1 MKYDKNHALLEC
13 SIPGIPQKSGKV
25 RDVFDL
31 GDKLLMVV
39 TDRISA
45 FDVILPCGVPD
56 KGKVLNQ
63 LSLFWLEFFGV
74 KNHLITANVDEYP
87 AELQPYKEDLR
98 GRSML
103 VKKVKMVE
111 VECIARGYLTG
122 SGWKE
127 YQQSQTVNGEKLRA
141 GYENASKL
149 DEVLF
154 TPTTKA
160 AIGDHDEAINYEQ
173 TKALVGE
180 ATAQALKDATIGLY
194 TKAADYAA
202 QHGIIIADTKFEFG
216 QDDDGSLI
224 LADEVLTPDSSRF
237 WPQASYKVGA
247 NPPSLDKQYVRDWLD
262 SINFNHQ
269 PPGPVL
275 PDDVI
280 ARTREI
286 YIKRTFPARS
296 WPNVRHSSFI
306 IYNRSKETMG
316 MFDQVREAMKMRSE
330 AKKIEAEIKKITAEY
345 SNGGITVVAKGDM
358 TIDKIAITPEAY
370 EEVKAGKPARF
381 ETMLFNVVNGA
392 LKKARETTQQE
403 MAKLMQANGGFGGLF
418 GK

>member
-1 MKYDKNHALLEC
+1 MTYDKNHALLEC
-13 SIPGIPQKSGKV
+13 LIPGLPQKSGKV

-63 LSLFWLEFFGV
+63 LSLFWMEFLGM

-87 AELQPYKEDLR
+87 EELQPYKEDLR

-127 YQQSQTVNGEKLRA
+127 YQKAQTVNGEKLRA
-141 GYENASKL
+141 GYQNASKL

-160 AIGDHDEAINYEQ
+160 AIGDHDEAINYAE
-173 TKALVGE
+173 TVRLVGE
-180 ATAQALKDATIGLY
+180 ATAAKLRDATISLY
-194 TKAADYAA
+194 KRAAVYAI
-202 QHGIIIADTKFEFG
+202 QHGVIIADTKFEFG
-216 QDDDGSLI
+216 MDDDGSLI

-237 WPQASYKVGA
+237 WPEASYAVGK

-286 YIKRTFPARS
+286 YVK
-296 WPNVRHSSFI
+296 
-306 IYNRSKETMG
+306 
-316 MFDQVREAMKMRSE
+316 
-330 AKKIEAEIKKITAEY
+330 
-345 SNGGITVVAKGDM
+345 
-358 TIDKIAITPEAY
+358 AY
-370 EEVKAGKPARF
+370 EELSGK
-381 ETMLFNVVNGA
+381 
-392 LKKARETTQQE
+392 
-403 MAKLMQANGGFGGLF
+403 KLA
-418 GK
+418 

>member
-13 SIPGIPQKSGKV
+13 AIPGMPSSSGKV

-31 GDKLLMVV
+31 GDKLLLVV

-63 LSLFWLEFFGV
+63 LSLFWLEFLGV
-74 KNHLITANVDEYP
+74 KNHLVTADVDQYP
-87 AELQPYKEDLR
+87 AELQAWKEDLR

-103 VKKVKMVE
+103 VRKLKMVE

-127 YQQSQTVNGEKLRA
+127 YQKSGTVNGQKLRA

-160 AIGDHDEAINYEQ
+160 AIGDHDEAIDYA
-173 TKALVGE
+173 TTARLVGDK
-180 ATAQALKDATIGLY
+180 TAAALRDATISLY
-194 TKAADYAA
+194 KRAADYAA
-202 QHGIIIADTKFEFG
+202 GHGIIIADTKFEFG
-216 QDDDGSLI
+216 MDDDGSLV

-237 WPQASYKVGA
+237 WPEASYAVGR

-262 SINFNHQ
+262 SVNFNHQ

-275 PDDVI
+275 PDEVI
-280 ARTREI
+280 ERTREI
-286 YIKRTFPARS
+286 YVK
-296 WPNVRHSSFI
+296 
-306 IYNRSKETMG
+306 
-316 MFDQVREAMKMRSE
+316 
-330 AKKIEAEIKKITAEY
+330 
-345 SNGGITVVAKGDM
+345 
-358 TIDKIAITPEAY
+358 AY
-370 EEVKAGKPARF
+370 EELSGR
-381 ETMLFNVVNGA
+381 
-392 LKKARETTQQE
+392 
-403 MAKLMQANGGFGGLF
+403 KLA
-418 GK
+418 

>member
-1 MKYDKNHALLEC
+1 MKYDKNQALLEC
-13 SIPGIPQKSGKV
+13 AIPGLPQKSGKV

-63 LSLFWLEFFGV
+63 LSLFWLDFFGV
-74 KNHLITANVDEYP
+74 KNHLVTADVDAYP
-87 AELQPYKEDLR
+87 AALQPYREDLR

-127 YQQSQTVNGEKLRA
+127 YQKSQTVNGEKLRA

-286 YIKRTFPARS
+286 YIK
-296 WPNVRHSSFI
+296 
-306 IYNRSKETMG
+306 
-316 MFDQVREAMKMRSE
+316 
-330 AKKIEAEIKKITAEY
+330 
-345 SNGGITVVAKGDM
+345 
-358 TIDKIAITPEAY
+358 AY
-370 EEVKAGKPARF
+370 EDLSGK
-381 ETMLFNVVNGA
+381 
-392 LKKARETTQQE
+392 
-403 MAKLMQANGGFGGLF
+403 KLA
-418 GK
+418 

>member
-13 SIPGIPQKSGKV
+13 SIPGVPQKSGKV

-31 GDKLLMVV
+31 GESLLMVV

-45 FDVILPCGVPD
+45 FDVILPTGVPD

-63 LSLFWLEFFGV
+63 LSLFWMEFLGM
-74 KNHLITANVDEYP
+74 KNHLITADVDEYP
-87 AELQPYKEDLR
+87 EILRPYREDLR

-127 YQQSQTVNGEKLRA
+127 YKSAGTVNGEKLRA

-160 AIGDHDEAINYEQ
+160 AIGDHDEAINYAQ
-173 TKALVGE
+173 TVEIVGAETAAKLKE
-180 ATAQALKDATIGLY
+180 ATISLY
-194 TKAADYAA
+194 TRAAEYARER
-202 QHGIIIADTKFEFG
+202 GIIIADTKFEFG
-216 QDDDGSLI
+216 MDDDGSLI

-237 WPQASYKVGA
+237 WPESSYAVGS

-269 PPGPVL
+269 PPGPEL

-286 YIKRTFPARS
+286 YVK
-296 WPNVRHSSFI
+296 
-306 IYNRSKETMG
+306 
-316 MFDQVREAMKMRSE
+316 
-330 AKKIEAEIKKITAEY
+330 
-345 SNGGITVVAKGDM
+345 
-358 TIDKIAITPEAY
+358 AY
-370 EEVKAGKPARF
+370 EDLSGRKI
-381 ETMLFNVVNGA
+381 
-392 LKKARETTQQE
+392 
-403 MAKLMQANGGFGGLF
+403 
-418 GK
+418 

>member
-74 KNHLITANVDEYP
+74 KNHLVTANVDEYP

-286 YIKRTFPARS
+286 YIK
-296 WPNVRHSSFI
+296 
-306 IYNRSKETMG
+306 
-316 MFDQVREAMKMRSE
+316 
-330 AKKIEAEIKKITAEY
+330 
-345 SNGGITVVAKGDM
+345 
-358 TIDKIAITPEAY
+358 AY
-370 EEVKAGKPARF
+370 EDLSGK
-381 ETMLFNVVNGA
+381 
-392 LKKARETTQQE
+392 
-403 MAKLMQANGGFGGLF
+403 KLA
-418 GK
+418 

>member
-1 MKYDKNHALLEC
+1 MHTMKYDKNHALLEC
-13 SIPGIPQKSGKV
+13 AIPGLPQKSGKV

-63 LSLFWLEFFGV
+63 LSLFWMEFFGM
-74 KNHLITANVDEYP
+74 KNHLVTANVDEYP

-127 YQQSQTVNGEKLRA
+127 YQKSGTVNGMKLRE

-160 AIGDHDEAINYEQ
+160 AIGDHDEAINFAETVQ
-173 TKALVGE
+173 LVGE
-180 ATAQALKDATIGLY
+180 KTAALLRDTTVSLY
-194 TKAADYAA
+194 SKAADYARER
-202 QHGIIIADTKFEFG
+202 GIIIADTKFEFG
-216 QDDDGSLI
+216 LDADGSLI

-237 WPQASYKVGA
+237 WPVSSYAVGK

-280 ARTREI
+280 SRTREI
-286 YIKRTFPARS
+286 YLKAYKDLT
-296 WPNVRHSSFI
+296 
-306 IYNRSKETMG
+306 G
-316 MFDQVREAMKMRSE
+316 RELA
-330 AKKIEAEIKKITAEY
+330 
-345 SNGGITVVAKGDM
+345 
-358 TIDKIAITPEAY
+358 
-370 EEVKAGKPARF
+370 
-381 ETMLFNVVNGA
+381 
-392 LKKARETTQQE
+392 
-403 MAKLMQANGGFGGLF
+403 
-418 GK
+418 

>member
-13 SIPGIPQKSGKV
+13 AIPGLPQKSGKV

-31 GDKLLMVV
+31 GDSLLMVV

-63 LSLFWLEFFGV
+63 ISLFWMEFLGV

-87 AELQPYKEDLR
+87 AVLQPYKEDLR

-127 YQQSQTVNGEKLRA
+127 YKAHGTVNGEKLRA

-160 AIGDHDEAINYEQ
+160 ALGDHDEAINFEE
-173 TKALVGE
+173 TVKLVGADMAARLRE
-180 ATAQALKDATIGLY
+180 ATISLY
-194 TKAADYAA
+194 AKAADYARSR
-202 QHGIIIADTKFEFG
+202 GIIIADTKFEFG
-216 QDDDGSLI
+216 ADADGSLI

-237 WPQASYKVGA
+237 WPEASYRVGA
-247 NPPSLDKQYVRDWLD
+247 NPPSLDKQYVRDYLD
-262 SINFNHQ
+262 EIKFNHQ

-275 PDDVI
+275 PDEVI
-280 ARTREI
+280 MRTREI
-286 YIKRTFPARS
+286 YIK
-296 WPNVRHSSFI
+296 
-306 IYNRSKETMG
+306 
-316 MFDQVREAMKMRSE
+316 
-330 AKKIEAEIKKITAEY
+330 
-345 SNGGITVVAKGDM
+345 
-358 TIDKIAITPEAY
+358 AY
-370 EEVKAGKPARF
+370 KDLAGK
-381 ETMLFNVVNGA
+381 ELD
-392 LKKARETTQQE
+392 
-403 MAKLMQANGGFGGLF
+403 
-418 GK
+418 

>member
-1 MKYDKNHALLEC
+1 MKYDKNQALLEC
-13 SIPGIPQKSGKV
+13 AIPGLPQKSGKV

-63 LSLFWLEFFGV
+63 LSLFWLDFFGV
-74 KNHLITANVDEYP
+74 KNHLVTADVDAYP
-87 AELQPYKEDLR
+87 AALQPYKEDLR

-103 VKKVKMVE
+103 VKKVNMVE

-127 YQQSQTVNGEKLRA
+127 YQKSGTVNGEKLRA

-160 AIGDHDEAINYEQ
+160 AIGDHDEAIDYEQ
-173 TKALVGE
+173 TRALVGE
-180 ATAQALKDATIGLY
+180 ATAKALKDATIGLY
-194 TKAADYAA
+194 TKAADYARER
-202 QHGIIIADTKFEFG
+202 GIIIADTKFEFG
-216 QDDDGSLI
+216 KDADGSLI

-237 WPQASYKVGA
+237 WPAASYKVGA

-262 SINFNHQ
+262 SIHFNHQ

-275 PDDVI
+275 PDEVI
-280 ARTREI
+280 AKTREI
-286 YIKRTFPARS
+286 YRK
-296 WPNVRHSSFI
+296 
-306 IYNRSKETMG
+306 
-316 MFDQVREAMKMRSE
+316 
-330 AKKIEAEIKKITAEY
+330 
-345 SNGGITVVAKGDM
+345 
-358 TIDKIAITPEAY
+358 AY
-370 EEVKAGKPARF
+370 RDLSGNE
-381 ETMLFNVVNGA
+381 
-392 LKKARETTQQE
+392 LK
-403 MAKLMQANGGFGGLF
+403 
-418 GK
+418 

>member
-13 SIPGIPQKSGKV
+13 SIPGLPQKSGKV

-103 VKKVKMVE
+103 VKKVDMVP

-127 YQQSQTVNGEKLRA
+127 YQKSGTVNGETLRA

-180 ATAQALKDATIGLY
+180 ETAKALRDTTIGLY
-194 TKAADYAA
+194 SKAADYAA

-216 QDDDGSLI
+216 KDADGSLI

-237 WPQASYKVGA
+237 WPQESYKVGA

-286 YIKRTFPARS
+286 YVK
-296 WPNVRHSSFI
+296 
-306 IYNRSKETMG
+306 
-316 MFDQVREAMKMRSE
+316 
-330 AKKIEAEIKKITAEY
+330 
-345 SNGGITVVAKGDM
+345 
-358 TIDKIAITPEAY
+358 AY
-370 EEVKAGKPARF
+370 EDLSGK
-381 ETMLFNVVNGA
+381 
-392 LKKARETTQQE
+392 
-403 MAKLMQANGGFGGLF
+403 KLV
-418 GK
+418 

>member
-13 SIPGIPQKSGKV
+13 SIPGLPQKSGKV

-31 GDKLLMVV
+31 GDQLLMVV

-45 FDVILPCGVPD
+45 FDVILPTGVPD

-87 AELQPYKEDLR
+87 AVLQPYKEDLR

-103 VKKVKMVE
+103 VKKVKMLE

-127 YQQSQTVNGEKLRA
+127 YQKSGTVNGEPLRA
-141 GYENASKL
+141 GYQNASKL
-149 DEVLF
+149 DAVLF

-160 AIGDHDEAINYEQ
+160 AIGDHDEAINFDE
-173 TKALVGE
+173 TVKIVG
-180 ATAQALKDATIGLY
+180 ADMAAKLRDATIELY
-194 TKAADYAA
+194 SKAADYARA
-202 QHGIIIADTKFEFG
+202 RGIIIADTKFEFG
-216 QDDDGSLI
+216 ADEDGNLI

-237 WPQASYKVGA
+237 WPESSYAVGS

-262 SINFNHQ
+262 SIHFNHQ
-269 PPGPVL
+269 PPGPEL

-280 ARTREI
+280 TRTREI
-286 YIKRTFPARS
+286 YLK
-296 WPNVRHSSFI
+296 
-306 IYNRSKETMG
+306 
-316 MFDQVREAMKMRSE
+316 
-330 AKKIEAEIKKITAEY
+330 
-345 SNGGITVVAKGDM
+345 
-358 TIDKIAITPEAY
+358 AY
-370 EEVKAGKPARF
+370 EDLAGK
-381 ETMLFNVVNGA
+381 
-392 LKKARETTQQE
+392 
-403 MAKLMQANGGFGGLF
+403 KLA
-418 GK
+418 

>member
-13 SIPGIPQKSGKV
+13 EIPGIQSKSGKV
-25 RDVFDL
+25 RDVYDL

-63 LSLFWLEFFGV
+63 LSLFWMDFLGM

-87 AELQPYKEDLR
+87 VELKPYKEDLR

-103 VKKVKMVE
+103 VKKVKMIE

-127 YQQSQTVNGEKLRA
+127 YQKHGTVNGERLRE
-141 GYENASKL
+141 GYQNASKL
-149 DEVLF
+149 DAVLF

-160 AIGDHDEAINYEQ
+160 AIGGHDEAIDYRQ
-173 TKALVGE
+173 TEALVGAE
-180 ATAQALKDATIGLY
+180 TAKLLKDATIVLY
-194 TKAADYAA
+194 TKAADYALV
-202 QHGIIIADTKFEFG
+202 HGVIIADTKFEFG
-216 QDDDGSLI
+216 MDSDGSLI

-237 WPQASYKVGA
+237 WPKALYSVGK
-247 NPPSLDKQYVRDWLD
+247 NPPSLDKQFVRDWLD

-280 ARTREI
+280 NRTREI
-286 YIKRTFPARS
+286 YVK
-296 WPNVRHSSFI
+296 
-306 IYNRSKETMG
+306 
-316 MFDQVREAMKMRSE
+316 
-330 AKKIEAEIKKITAEY
+330 
-345 SNGGITVVAKGDM
+345 
-358 TIDKIAITPEAY
+358 AY
-370 EEVKAGKPARF
+370 EELSGRSF
-381 ETMLFNVVNGA
+381 S
-392 LKKARETTQQE
+392 
-403 MAKLMQANGGFGGLF
+403 
-418 GK
+418 

>member
-127 YQQSQTVNGEKLRA
+127 YQKSQTVNGEKLRA

-275 PDDVI
+275 PDEVI
-280 ARTREI
+280 AKTREI
-286 YIKRTFPARS
+286 YIK
-296 WPNVRHSSFI
+296 
-306 IYNRSKETMG
+306 
-316 MFDQVREAMKMRSE
+316 
-330 AKKIEAEIKKITAEY
+330 
-345 SNGGITVVAKGDM
+345 
-358 TIDKIAITPEAY
+358 AY
-370 EEVKAGKPARF
+370 EDLSGK
-381 ETMLFNVVNGA
+381 
-392 LKKARETTQQE
+392 
-403 MAKLMQANGGFGGLF
+403 KLA
-418 GK
+418 

>member
-13 SIPGIPQKSGKV
+13 RIPGIPQKSGKV

-31 GDKLLMVV
+31 GDSLLMVV

-45 FDVILPCGVPD
+45 FDVILPCGIPD

-74 KNHLITANVDEYP
+74 KNHLITADVDAYP
-87 AELQPYKEDLR
+87 AVLQPYKEDLR

-103 VKKVKMVE
+103 VRKVNMVE

-127 YQQSQTVNGEKLRA
+127 YKASQTVNGEKLRA

-180 ATAQALKDATIGLY
+180 ETAKALRDATVGLY
-194 TKAADYAA
+194 SKAAEYAA
-202 QHGIIIADTKFEFG
+202 RHGIIIADTKFEFG
-216 QDDDGSLI
+216 KDADGSLI

-237 WPQASYKVGA
+237 WPQASYRVGV
-247 NPPSLDKQYVRDWLD
+247 NPPSLDKQYVRDWLE
-262 SINFNHQ
+262 SIGFNKE

-286 YIKRTFPARS
+286 YVK
-296 WPNVRHSSFI
+296 
-306 IYNRSKETMG
+306 
-316 MFDQVREAMKMRSE
+316 
-330 AKKIEAEIKKITAEY
+330 
-345 SNGGITVVAKGDM
+345 
-358 TIDKIAITPEAY
+358 AY
-370 EEVKAGKPARF
+370 EDLSGR
-381 ETMLFNVVNGA
+381 
-392 LKKARETTQQE
+392 
-403 MAKLMQANGGFGGLF
+403 KLA
-418 GK
+418 

>member
-127 YQQSQTVNGEKLRA
+127 YQKSQTVNGEKLRA

-216 QDDDGSLI
+216 QDDDGLLI

-286 YIKRTFPARS
+286 YIK
-296 WPNVRHSSFI
+296 
-306 IYNRSKETMG
+306 
-316 MFDQVREAMKMRSE
+316 
-330 AKKIEAEIKKITAEY
+330 
-345 SNGGITVVAKGDM
+345 
-358 TIDKIAITPEAY
+358 AY
-370 EEVKAGKPARF
+370 EDLSGK
-381 ETMLFNVVNGA
+381 
-392 LKKARETTQQE
+392 
-403 MAKLMQANGGFGGLF
+403 KLA
-418 GK
+418 

>member
-13 SIPGIPQKSGKV
+13 SIPGIHQKSGKV

-127 YQQSQTVNGEKLRA
+127 YQKSQTVNGEKLRA

-275 PDDVI
+275 PNDVI

-286 YIKRTFPARS
+286 YIK
-296 WPNVRHSSFI
+296 
-306 IYNRSKETMG
+306 
-316 MFDQVREAMKMRSE
+316 
-330 AKKIEAEIKKITAEY
+330 
-345 SNGGITVVAKGDM
+345 
-358 TIDKIAITPEAY
+358 AY
-370 EEVKAGKPARF
+370 EDLSGK
-381 ETMLFNVVNGA
+381 
-392 LKKARETTQQE
+392 
-403 MAKLMQANGGFGGLF
+403 KLA
-418 GK
+418 

>member
-13 SIPGIPQKSGKV
+13 AIPGLPHKSGKV

-31 GDKLLMVV
+31 GDTLLMVV

-63 LSLFWLEFFGV
+63 LSLFWMEFLGM
-74 KNHLITANVDEYP
+74 KNHLVTADVDAYP
-87 AELQPYKEDLR
+87 AVLQPYREDLR

-103 VKKVKMVE
+103 VRKVRMVE

-127 YQQSQTVNGEKLRA
+127 YQKSQTVNGEKLRE
-141 GYENASKL
+141 GYQNASKL

-160 AIGDHDEAINYEQ
+160 AIGDHDEAIDFAATE
-173 TKALVGE
+173 KLVGA
-180 ATAQALKDATIGLY
+180 ATAAALRDTTIALY
-194 TKAADYAA
+194 RRAADYAI

-216 QDDDGSLI
+216 QDADGSLI

-237 WPQASYKVGA
+237 WPEASYAVGA

-262 SINFNHQ
+262 SIHFNHQ

-280 ARTREI
+280 ARTRAI
-286 YIKRTFPARS
+286 YVK
-296 WPNVRHSSFI
+296 
-306 IYNRSKETMG
+306 
-316 MFDQVREAMKMRSE
+316 
-330 AKKIEAEIKKITAEY
+330 
-345 SNGGITVVAKGDM
+345 
-358 TIDKIAITPEAY
+358 AY
-370 EEVKAGKPARF
+370 EELSGR
-381 ETMLFNVVNGA
+381 
-392 LKKARETTQQE
+392 
-403 MAKLMQANGGFGGLF
+403 KLV
-418 GK
+418 

>member
-1 MKYDKNHALLEC
+1 MKYDKNQALLEC
-13 SIPGIPQKSGKV
+13 AIPGLPQKSGKV

-63 LSLFWLEFFGV
+63 LSLFWLDFFGV
-74 KNHLITANVDEYP
+74 KNHLVTADVDAYP
-87 AELQPYKEDLR
+87 AALQPYKEDLR

-103 VKKVKMVE
+103 VKKVNMVE

-127 YQQSQTVNGEKLRA
+127 YQKSGTVNGENLRA

-160 AIGDHDEAINYEQ
+160 AIGDHDEAIDYEQ
-173 TKALVGE
+173 TRALVGE
-180 ATAQALKDATIGLY
+180 ATAKALKDATIGLY
-194 TKAADYAA
+194 TKAADYARER
-202 QHGIIIADTKFEFG
+202 GIIIADTKFEFG
-216 QDDDGSLI
+216 KDADGSLI

-237 WPQASYKVGA
+237 WPAASYKVGA

-262 SINFNHQ
+262 SIHFNHQ

-275 PDDVI
+275 PDEVI
-280 ARTREI
+280 AKTREI
-286 YIKRTFPARS
+286 YRK
-296 WPNVRHSSFI
+296 
-306 IYNRSKETMG
+306 
-316 MFDQVREAMKMRSE
+316 
-330 AKKIEAEIKKITAEY
+330 
-345 SNGGITVVAKGDM
+345 
-358 TIDKIAITPEAY
+358 AY
-370 EEVKAGKPARF
+370 RDLSGNE
-381 ETMLFNVVNGA
+381 
-392 LKKARETTQQE
+392 LK
-403 MAKLMQANGGFGGLF
+403 
-418 GK
+418 

>member
-13 SIPGIPQKSGKV
+13 AIPGIPQKSGKV

-63 LSLFWLEFFGV
+63 LSLFWLDFFGV
-74 KNHLITANVDEYP
+74 KNHLVTANVDEYP
-87 AELQPYKEDLR
+87 AELKPYAEDLR

-103 VKKVKMVE
+103 VKKVSMVE

-127 YQQSQTVNGEKLRA
+127 YQKSGTVNGEKIRA

-180 ATAQALKDATIGLY
+180 ATAKALKDATIGLY
-194 TKAADYAA
+194 SKAADYARA
-202 QHGIIIADTKFEFG
+202 RGIIIADTKFEFG
-216 QDDDGSLI
+216 KDADGSLI

-237 WPQASYKVGA
+237 WPAASYKVGA

-262 SINFNHQ
+262 SIGFNHQ

-280 ARTREI
+280 AKTREI
-286 YIKRTFPARS
+286 YRKAYRDLTGKE
-296 WPNVRHSSFI
+296 I
-306 IYNRSKETMG
+306 I
-316 MFDQVREAMKMRSE
+316 
-330 AKKIEAEIKKITAEY
+330 
-345 SNGGITVVAKGDM
+345 
-358 TIDKIAITPEAY
+358 
-370 EEVKAGKPARF
+370 
-381 ETMLFNVVNGA
+381 
-392 LKKARETTQQE
+392 
-403 MAKLMQANGGFGGLF
+403 
-418 GK
+418 

>member
-87 AELQPYKEDLR
+87 AELQPFKEDLR

-103 VKKVKMVE
+103 VKKVRMVE

-127 YQQSQTVNGEKLRA
+127 YQKTQTVNGEKLRA
-141 GYENASKL
+141 GYENASRL

-160 AIGDHDEAINYEQ
+160 AIGDHDEAINYAE
-173 TKALVGE
+173 TVKLVGE
-180 ATAQALKDATIGLY
+180 ATAKALRDATIELY
-194 TKAADYAA
+194 SKAADYAA
-202 QHGIIIADTKFEFG
+202 KHGIIIADTKFEFG

-237 WPQASYKVGA
+237 WPEASYKVGA

-286 YIKRTFPARS
+286 YIK
-296 WPNVRHSSFI
+296 
-306 IYNRSKETMG
+306 
-316 MFDQVREAMKMRSE
+316 
-330 AKKIEAEIKKITAEY
+330 
-345 SNGGITVVAKGDM
+345 
-358 TIDKIAITPEAY
+358 AY
-370 EEVKAGKPARF
+370 ENLSGKELA
-381 ETMLFNVVNGA
+381 
-392 LKKARETTQQE
+392 
-403 MAKLMQANGGFGGLF
+403 
-418 GK
+418 

>member
-13 SIPGIPQKSGKV
+13 AIPGLPQKSGKV

-31 GDKLLMVV
+31 GDTLLMVV

-56 KGKVLNQ
+56 KGKVLNR
-63 LSLFWLEFFGV
+63 LSLFWMEFLGM
-74 KNHLITANVDEYP
+74 KNHLVTANVDEYP
-87 AELQPYKEDLR
+87 EALKPYAADLA

-111 VECIARGYLTG
+111 IECIARGYLTG

-127 YQQSQTVNGEKLRA
+127 YQKSQSVNGEKLRA
-141 GYENASKL
+141 GYQNASKL

-160 AIGDHDEAINYEQ
+160 AIGDHDEAINYAE
-173 TKALVGE
+173 TVKLVGSE
-180 ATAQALKDATIGLY
+180 TAAKLKDATISLY
-194 TKAADYAA
+194 SRAADYAKS
-202 QHGIIIADTKFEFG
+202 HGIIIADTKFEFG
-216 QDDDGSLI
+216 MDADGSLI

-237 WPQASYKVGA
+237 WPEASYAVGS

-286 YIKRTFPARS
+286 YVK
-296 WPNVRHSSFI
+296 
-306 IYNRSKETMG
+306 
-316 MFDQVREAMKMRSE
+316 
-330 AKKIEAEIKKITAEY
+330 
-345 SNGGITVVAKGDM
+345 
-358 TIDKIAITPEAY
+358 AY
-370 EEVKAGKPARF
+370 EELSGR
-381 ETMLFNVVNGA
+381 
-392 LKKARETTQQE
+392 
-403 MAKLMQANGGFGGLF
+403 KLV
-418 GK
+418 

>member
-127 YQQSQTVNGEKLRA
+127 YQKSQTVNGEKLRA

-202 QHGIIIADTKFEFG
+202 QHGIIIADTKLEFG
-216 QDDDGSLI
+216 KDDDGSLI

-286 YIKRTFPARS
+286 YIK
-296 WPNVRHSSFI
+296 
-306 IYNRSKETMG
+306 
-316 MFDQVREAMKMRSE
+316 
-330 AKKIEAEIKKITAEY
+330 
-345 SNGGITVVAKGDM
+345 
-358 TIDKIAITPEAY
+358 AY
-370 EEVKAGKPARF
+370 EDLSGK
-381 ETMLFNVVNGA
+381 
-392 LKKARETTQQE
+392 
-403 MAKLMQANGGFGGLF
+403 KLA
-418 GK
+418 

>member
-103 VKKVKMVE
+103 VKKVNMVE

-127 YQQSQTVNGEKLRA
+127 YQKSQTVNGEKLRA

-180 ATAQALKDATIGLY
+180 ATAKLLKDATIGLY

-216 QDDDGSLI
+216 KDADGSLI

-262 SINFNHQ
+262 SIGFNHQ

-280 ARTREI
+280 QRTREI
-286 YIKRTFPARS
+286 YIK
-296 WPNVRHSSFI
+296 
-306 IYNRSKETMG
+306 
-316 MFDQVREAMKMRSE
+316 
-330 AKKIEAEIKKITAEY
+330 
-345 SNGGITVVAKGDM
+345 
-358 TIDKIAITPEAY
+358 AY
-370 EEVKAGKPARF
+370 EDLSGK
-381 ETMLFNVVNGA
+381 
-392 LKKARETTQQE
+392 
-403 MAKLMQANGGFGGLF
+403 KLA
-418 GK
+418 

>member
-127 YQQSQTVNGEKLRA
+127 YQKSGTVNGEKLRA
-141 GYENASKL
+141 GYENASRL

-160 AIGDHDEAINYEQ
+160 AIGDHDEAINYAE
-173 TKALVGE
+173 TVKLVGE
-180 ATAQALKDATIGLY
+180 ATAKALRDATVGLY
-194 TKAADYAA
+194 SKAADYAA
-202 QHGIIIADTKFEFG
+202 KHGIIIADTKFEFG
-216 QDDDGSLI
+216 KDADGSLI

-237 WPQASYKVGA
+237 WPEASYKVGA

-275 PDDVI
+275 PAEVI
-280 ARTREI
+280 EKTREI
-286 YIKRTFPARS
+286 YIKAFKDLS
-296 WPNVRHSSFI
+296 
-306 IYNRSKETMG
+306 
-316 MFDQVREAMKMRSE
+316 
-330 AKKIEAEIKKITAEY
+330 
-345 SNGGITVVAKGDM
+345 
-358 TIDKIAITPEAY
+358 
-370 EEVKAGKPARF
+370 GKD
-381 ETMLFNVVNGA
+381 LV
-392 LKKARETTQQE
+392 
-403 MAKLMQANGGFGGLF
+403 
-418 GK
+418 

>member
-13 SIPGIPQKSGKV
+13 SIPGLPQKSGKV

-31 GDKLLMVV
+31 GDSLLMVV

-63 LSLFWLEFFGV
+63 LSLFWMEFLGM
-74 KNHLITANVDEYP
+74 KNHLITADVEKYP
-87 AELQPYKEDLR
+87 DMLKPYAADLA

-127 YQQSQTVNGEKLRA
+127 YQKSGTVNGEKLRE
-141 GYENASKL
+141 GYQNASRL

-160 AIGDHDEAINYEQ
+160 AIGDHDEAINYDE
-173 TKALVGE
+173 TVKLVGAATASMLKE
-180 ATAQALKDATIGLY
+180 ATISLY
-194 TKAADYAA
+194 TRAADYARG
-202 QHGIIIADTKFEFG
+202 HGIIIADTKFEFG
-216 QDDDGSLI
+216 MDDDGSLI

-237 WPQASYKVGA
+237 WPETSYAVGS

-262 SINFNHQ
+262 SVNFNHQ

-286 YIKRTFPARS
+286 YVK
-296 WPNVRHSSFI
+296 
-306 IYNRSKETMG
+306 
-316 MFDQVREAMKMRSE
+316 
-330 AKKIEAEIKKITAEY
+330 
-345 SNGGITVVAKGDM
+345 
-358 TIDKIAITPEAY
+358 AY
-370 EEVKAGKPARF
+370 EELSGR
-381 ETMLFNVVNGA
+381 
-392 LKKARETTQQE
+392 
-403 MAKLMQANGGFGGLF
+403 KLA
-418 GK
+418 

>member
-13 SIPGIPQKSGKV
+13 SIPGVPSKSGKV
-25 RDVFDL
+25 RDVFDF

-63 LSLFWLEFFGV
+63 LSLFWLEFLGM
-74 KNHLITANVDEYP
+74 KNHLITADVEQYP

-103 VKKVKMVE
+103 VKKVNMVE

-127 YQQSQTVNGEKLRA
+127 YQKSQTVNGEKLRA

-160 AIGDHDEAINYEQ
+160 AIGDHDEAINYDE
-173 TKALVGE
+173 TVKLVGAE
-180 ATAQALKDATIGLY
+180 TAKALKDATIGLY
-194 TKAADYAA
+194 SKAAEYARR
-202 QHGIIIADTKFEFG
+202 HGIIIADTKFEFG
-216 QDDDGSLI
+216 KDVDGSLI

-237 WPQASYKVGA
+237 WPEASYAVGK

-286 YIKRTFPARS
+286 YVK
-296 WPNVRHSSFI
+296 
-306 IYNRSKETMG
+306 
-316 MFDQVREAMKMRSE
+316 
-330 AKKIEAEIKKITAEY
+330 
-345 SNGGITVVAKGDM
+345 
-358 TIDKIAITPEAY
+358 AY
-370 EEVKAGKPARF
+370 EDLSGK
-381 ETMLFNVVNGA
+381 
-392 LKKARETTQQE
+392 
-403 MAKLMQANGGFGGLF
+403 KLA
-418 GK
+418 

>member
-13 SIPGIPQKSGKV
+13 AIPGLPQKSGKV

-63 LSLFWLEFFGV
+63 LSLFWMEYLGM
-74 KNHLITANVDEYP
+74 KNHLITADVDAYP
-87 AELQPYKEDLR
+87 EVLKPYAEDLR

-103 VKKVKMVE
+103 VRKVKMVE

-127 YQQSQTVNGEKLRA
+127 YQKSQTVNGERLRA
-141 GYENASKL
+141 GYQNADKL

-160 AIGDHDEAINYEQ
+160 AIGDHDEAINFAE
-173 TKALVGE
+173 TEKLVGAETAKALR
-180 ATAQALKDATIGLY
+180 DATIGLY
-194 TKAADYAA
+194 SRAADYARA
-202 QHGIIIADTKFEFG
+202 HGIIIADTKFEFG
-216 QDDDGSLI
+216 RDAAGSLI

-237 WPQASYKVGA
+237 WPEASYKVGA
-247 NPPSLDKQYVRDWLD
+247 NPPWLDKQYVRDWLD
-262 SINFNHQ
+262 SVGFNHQ

-286 YIKRTFPARS
+286 YVK
-296 WPNVRHSSFI
+296 
-306 IYNRSKETMG
+306 
-316 MFDQVREAMKMRSE
+316 
-330 AKKIEAEIKKITAEY
+330 
-345 SNGGITVVAKGDM
+345 
-358 TIDKIAITPEAY
+358 AY
-370 EEVKAGKPARF
+370 ENLSGK
-381 ETMLFNVVNGA
+381 
-392 LKKARETTQQE
+392 
-403 MAKLMQANGGFGGLF
+403 KLV
-418 GK
+418 

>member
-13 SIPGIPQKSGKV
+13 SIPGVPSKSGKV

-63 LSLFWLEFFGV
+63 LSLFWLEFLGM
-74 KNHLITANVDEYP
+74 KNHLITADVEPYP
-87 AELQPYKEDLR
+87 AVLQPYKEDLR

-103 VKKVKMVE
+103 VKKVNMVE

-127 YQQSQTVNGEKLRA
+127 YQKSQTVNGEKLRA

-160 AIGDHDEAINYEQ
+160 AIGDHDEAINYDE
-173 TKALVGE
+173 TMKLVGAE
-180 ATAQALKDATIGLY
+180 TAKALKDATIGLY
-194 TKAADYAA
+194 SNAPEYARR
-202 QHGIIIADTKFEFG
+202 HGIIIADTKFEFG
-216 QDDDGSLI
+216 KDADGSLI

-237 WPQASYKVGA
+237 WPEASYAVGK

-269 PPGPVL
+269 PPGPML
-275 PDDVI
+275 TDDVI

-286 YIKRTFPARS
+286 YVK
-296 WPNVRHSSFI
+296 
-306 IYNRSKETMG
+306 
-316 MFDQVREAMKMRSE
+316 
-330 AKKIEAEIKKITAEY
+330 
-345 SNGGITVVAKGDM
+345 
-358 TIDKIAITPEAY
+358 AY
-370 EEVKAGKPARF
+370 EDLSGK
-381 ETMLFNVVNGA
+381 
-392 LKKARETTQQE
+392 
-403 MAKLMQANGGFGGLF
+403 KLA
-418 GK
+418 

>member
-87 AELQPYKEDLR
+87 AELLPYKEDLR

-127 YQQSQTVNGEKLRA
+127 YQKSQTVNGEKLRA

-160 AIGDHDEAINYEQ
+160 AIGDHDEAINYDE
-173 TKALVGE
+173 TVKLVGE
-180 ATAQALKDATIGLY
+180 ETAKALRDATIGLY
-194 TKAADYAA
+194 SKAADYAA

-216 QDDDGSLI
+216 KDADGSLI

-237 WPQASYKVGA
+237 WPEASYKVGA

-275 PDDVI
+275 PDEVI
-280 ARTREI
+280 AKTREI
-286 YIKRTFPARS
+286 YIK
-296 WPNVRHSSFI
+296 
-306 IYNRSKETMG
+306 
-316 MFDQVREAMKMRSE
+316 
-330 AKKIEAEIKKITAEY
+330 
-345 SNGGITVVAKGDM
+345 
-358 TIDKIAITPEAY
+358 AY
-370 EEVKAGKPARF
+370 ENLSGR
-381 ETMLFNVVNGA
+381 
-392 LKKARETTQQE
+392 
-403 MAKLMQANGGFGGLF
+403 KLA
-418 GK
+418 